1 MQFLKHQLVLRM
13 SKSSYIRK
21 IISECNICKHIQQKN
36 KNIKKARHPVGLFRI
51 WLLDMTP
58 VVSHAPSA

>member
-1 MQFLKHQLVLRM
+1 MT
-13 SKSSYIRK
+13 
-21 IISECNICKHIQQKN
+21 
-36 KNIKKARHPVGLFRI
+36 IKKARHPVELFRI

>member
-1 MQFLKHQLVLRM
+1 MV
-13 SKSSYIRK
+13 I
-21 IISECNICKHIQQKN
+21 
-36 KNIKKARHPVGLFRI
+36 NIKKARHPVGLFRI

>member
-1 MQFLKHQLVLRM
+1 M

-21 IISECNICKHIQQKN
+21 IISECNICIYIQQKN

-58 VVSHAPSA
+58 VVSHAPGV